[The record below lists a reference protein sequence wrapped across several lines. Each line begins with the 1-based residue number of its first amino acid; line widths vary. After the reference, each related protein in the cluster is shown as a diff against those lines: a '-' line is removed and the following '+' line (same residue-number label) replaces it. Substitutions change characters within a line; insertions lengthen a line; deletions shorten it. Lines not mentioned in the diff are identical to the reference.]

1 MYTRGADRVLDTRGA
16 GGTLNTRGARGTL
29 NTCFGGV
36 FGSFGQVTANEKG
49 WKKLFETGTLDS
61 MSFRLQL
68 IRKEAAEAGYPPLE
82 GKKRRDERYTQNGNG
97 IEKTLRVLL
106 LAEPLFK
113 KLDKLTGS
121 LVGILAFKLQGELR
135 SFGSSQAHHPDNRL
149 RIDLNALH
157 FDEKI
162 GLETRGKLDNR
173 CSRPGVQ
180 ACVVFYDDFLNNH
193 GFWAVEW
200 INVLL

>member
-1 MYTRGADRVLDTRGA
+1 MA
-16 GGTLNTRGARGTL
+16 
-29 NTCFGGV
+29 TC
-36 FGSFGQVTANEKG
+36 EEG
-49 WKKLFETGTLDS
+49 WIEFFETQTSYCVPFG
-61 MSFRLQL
+61 LQL
-68 IRKEAAEAGYPPLE
+68 VRKEAAEAGYPPFE
-82 GKKRRDERYTQNGNG
+82 GEKRRDEGYTQNGNG